1 VCGIFGWITPGNPL
15 PLAHCAQGL
24 AELKHRGPDGNGV
37 LLARLAEGWTT
48 AIYNS
53 PPAAVPLHA
62 GEQPDVFLG
71 HHRLAII
78 DLDVAASQPLTNE
91 NQTVWVVFN
100 GEIYNHAELR
110 QELLG
115 RGHRFRTDHSDT
127 EVLVHGYEE
136 WGDRLVER
144 LRGMFA
150 FAILSLPERRLYMA
164 RDRFGEKPLYFSASQ
179 SSVWFSSELKAPLAA
194 GAIRR
199 ELSET
204 GLAHFLAFGFIP
216 APVTIFNNVL
226 KLAAAEH
233 VTIDLDNPAAC
244 RPSTYWRLQPP
255 QTSLTAEQAEQHF
268 FDELSTS
275 IRLRMESDVPLGAF
289 LSGGMDSSVVVRE
302 MSKTSQQPVN
312 TFTIGFREQSSDE
325 SQFAGHVAQRYHT
338 RHRVETLDAAAMLRI
353 VPLLER
359 HFDEPFSD
367 SSAIPTYLVAKMARE
382 NVAVALSGDGGDE
395 LLCGYTYYRVLHN
408 FGRLLNRMP
417 DWLVRFGA
425 APLHN
430 FWPEWLRGRGRV
442 QYLLPGDFARFTRYW
457 IDEYL
462 LRQASLDGAAPNAF
476 LRQRWEQAGR
486 RGVEAMGEVDCQ
498 LYVPENLMVK
508 VDRATMAVSLESRAP
523 LLDHRLFEAAFAL
536 PFSARFD
543 GRRGKLPFR
552 HLLTQDLGVEAVERP
567 KQGFGIPLGTW
578 FRGPLQ
584 EYLREAILDTNG
596 LILQLFPRSAIENLI
611 RLHLTGSR
619 DQSARL
625 WRLLM
630 LGRWFECYG
639 RQPAPISSPALT
651 NVVAS

>member
-1 VCGIFGWITPGNPL
+1 
-15 PLAHCAQGL
+15 
-24 AELKHRGPDGNGV
+24 
-37 LLARLAEGWTT
+37 
-48 AIYNS
+48 
-53 PPAAVPLHA
+53 
-62 GEQPDVFLG
+62 
-71 HHRLAII
+71 
-78 DLDVAASQPLTNE
+78 
-91 NQTVWVVFN
+91 
-100 GEIYNHAELR
+100 
-110 QELLG
+110 
-115 RGHRFRTDHSDT
+115 
-127 EVLVHGYEE
+127 
-136 WGDRLVER
+136 
-144 LRGMFA
+144 M
-150 FAILSLPERRLYMA
+150 
-164 RDRFGEKPLYFSASQ
+164 
-179 SSVWFSSELKAPLAA
+179 AA

-216 APVTIFNNVL
+216 APATIFNNVL

-233 VTIDLDNPAAC
+233 VTIDLNNPAAC
-244 RPSTYWRLQPP
+244 RPSTYWRLQPQ
-255 QTSLTAEQAEQHF
+255 QTSLTVEQAEQHF

-302 MSKTSQQPVN
+302 MSKASPQAVN
-312 TFTIGFREQSSDE
+312 TFTIGFREQSNDE
-325 SQFAGHVAQRYHT
+325 SQFAGQVAQRYHT
-338 RHRVETLDAAAMLRI
+338 RHRVETLDAEAMLRI
-353 VPLLER
+353 VPLLEH

-382 NVAVALSGDGGDE
+382 NVTVALSGDGGDE

-417 DWLVRFGA
+417 DWFVRVGA

-442 QYLLPGDFARFTRYW
+442 QYLRPGDFARFTRYW

-462 LRQASLDGAAPNAF
+462 LHLARVNCAAPNAF
-476 LRQRWEQAGR
+476 LRKRWEQSSSNGI
-486 RGVEAMGEVDCQ
+486 EAMGEVDCQ

-543 GRRGKLPFR
+543 GQRGKLPFR
-552 HLLTQDLGVEAVERP
+552 RLLTEDLGAAAVERP

-584 EYLREAILDTNG
+584 DYLRESVLDADG
-596 LILQLFPRSAIENLI
+596 LILQLFPRPAIENLI
-611 RLHLTGSR
+611 QMHQTGSR

-625 WRLLM
+625 WRLLV

-639 RQPAPISSPALT
+639 RQPSPVAGATLTGPVAP
-651 NVVAS
+651 